1 MSPSTEKPCWYLYPY
16 LYGYLYRKVK
26 KSRWSSDR
34 KSTRST
40 RLWRFTFDQFEVNHV
55 GVHALAL
62 HTCSFA
68 GLEPLQL
75 LAGDTTK
82 SLFVLATQRTSR
94 YWTPTPQDTEHWN
107 HICRCMFNRRMFK
120 TIATDTVASFCHH
133 QRSDN
138 EPRELLCVWLSVTNE
153 WPWTGEPFGAIAVR
167 FSSETLSLRFRPL
180 FGIAEQLATIGT
192 GHLPRF
198 HSATTFCRALNQR

>member
-34 KSTRST
+34 KSTRLT

-75 LAGDTTK
+75 LAGDTTN

-107 HICRCMFNRRMFK
+107 HICRCMFNRDDSNWYGGVVLSSPKIRRR
-120 TIATDTVASFCHH
+120 ATRVT
-133 QRSDN
+133 
-138 EPRELLCVWLSVTNE
+138 LCLV
-153 WPWTGEPFGAIAVR
+153 I
-167 FSSETLSLRFRPL
+167 
-180 FGIAEQLATIGT
+180 
-192 GHLPRF
+192 
-198 HSATTFCRALNQR
+198 CY